1 MDASFSPEA
10 AGVKGVFPLGTARDT
25 IVRSIRENA
34 FIREN
39 KRPRRIAAQERKHG
53 PCRSPS
59 N

>member
-10 AGVKGVFPLGTARDT
+10 AVVKGVFPRGTARDA

-39 KRPRRIAAQERKHG
+39 KRPRRIAA
-53 PCRSPS
+53 
-59 N
+59 